1 MQQRRIMITLIILQA
16 SLLLSTT
23 SHALTVKGI
32 TLPEQVKVG
41 DTTLHLNGAGIRSK
55 FVFDIYVGALY
66 LPSKSHSAKDI
77 INATGASQVSM
88 YFVYDEISQEK
99 MVNGWNEGFENV
111 LSAAEREALKTQIA
125 TFNQAFGKTVAG
137 DVIVVAYSPEKGTEV
152 IINKQSKATIPGIEF
167 HQALMK
173 IWFGDDP
180 VDDDLKEGMLG
191 NTSPE

>member
-1 MQQRRIMITLIILQA
+1 MQQRRIIMTLILQA
-16 SLLLSTT
+16 GLLLSTT
-23 SHALTVKGI
+23 SHALTLKGI

-41 DTTLHLNGAGIRSK
+41 NTTLHLNGAGIRSK
-55 FVFDIYVGALY
+55 FVFDIYVGALF
-66 LPSKSHSAKDI
+66 LPSKTHSAKTI
-77 INATGASQVSM
+77 INDTGANQVSM

-99 MVNGWNEGFENV
+99 MINGWNEGFENV
-111 LSAAEREALKTQIA
+111 LSATERDKLKTQIA
-125 TFNQAFGKTVAG
+125 TFNQAFGKTVTG

-152 IINKQSKATIPGIEF
+152 IINKQSKATIPGFEF

-191 NTSPE
+191 KTPSE